1 MNIKAYKLITKTDC
15 PYCKKA
21 IGLLSSKKIPFIVIA
36 ADKSEMF
43 LQEQKNHYNWKTVP
57 IVIAIDEN
65 DNEYVIGG
73 FTELNEK
80 LNKNSGKMLLNG

>member
-1 MNIKAYKLITKTDC
+1 MNIKTYKLIVKADC

-21 IGLLSSKKIPFIVIA
+21 ISLLSHKNIPFIVVA
-36 ADKSEMF
+36 ADKSETF
-43 LQEQKNHYNWKTVP
+43 LQEQKSHYNWKTVP

-65 DNEYVIGG
+65 NNEYVIGG